1 MLKDCI
7 VYIKAAKIDYQFM
20 INLFKFIFL
29 KTETKENVNKILN
42 NFNNIVIHNNFDVFL
57 TYKNKWSIIRL
68 YAFKIPNN
76 IIRIKKKELIG
87 FCLNHTFYL
96 DKERFKFNLTEEILI

>member
-7 VYIKAAKIDYQFM
+7 VYIKVAKIEYQFM

-42 NFNNIVIHNNFDVFL
+42 NFKNIVIHNNFDVF
-57 TYKNKWSIIRL
+57 R
-68 YAFKIPNN
+68 
-76 IIRIKKKELIG
+76 
-87 FCLNHTFYL
+87 
-96 DKERFKFNLTEEILI
+96 